1 MYLSALVRSGDGG
14 ALVALPLREP
24 VRVVARGRRCPGRHR
39 GPLECQGV
47 PFPRLRRSPSPPG
60 SEQPAFTGPK
70 ISVHF
75 TASLNGRIE
84 IALLEIKPF
93 FSRLPSGQLW

>member
-24 VRVVARGRRCPGRHR
+24 VRVVARGRRRPGRHR

-47 PFPRLRRSPSPPG
+47 RFMAYAMPEPPG
-60 SEQPAFTGPK
+60 PPANVEGPPWRHLSK
-70 ISVHF
+70 
-75 TASLNGRIE
+75 T
-84 IALLEIKPF
+84 
-93 FSRLPSGQLW
+93 